1 MIVTKEEE
9 PLILS
14 SKMKNHF
21 GVVRYRYVYSSKQDG
36 DLRTGTTVS
45 SAVARETTNAAQ
57 INTIDFMNTILIVV
71 K

>member
-14 SKMKNHF
+14 SKIKIDF
-21 GVVRYRYVYSSKQDG
+21 GVVRYRYVISSKQDG

-57 INTIDFMNTILIVV
+57 INTIDFMNTILIV